1 MSKNLKA
8 NDVIDMISKKVSLK
22 RDLRTAKK
30 SDNEDLVLEC
40 QKKIEKI
47 EKKLS
52 SKPLQKT

>member
-1 MSKNLKA
+1 MSKTLKA

-30 SDNEDLVLEC
+30 SDNEDLVVEC
-40 QKKIEKI
+40 QKKIDKI

>member
-30 SDNEDLVLEC
+30 SDDEDLVLEC